1 MTKTAI
7 GLGLALAA
15 LTALTV
21 LGYFSADQKPGFIT
35 PNLLS
40 ADFNLALEILLVL
53 GLTVGAFLARR
64 GSIEAH
70 RVNQTI
76 WVLVNGALVLFL
88 MLQSM
93 SEVKVT
99 KPADLADVRI
109 AVTWVHAIVGTLA
122 FIAGIWLVLQMNN
135 ILPVRWRI
143 TWWKKL
149 MWLTLAGYW
158 IVAILGIVTYYYWH
172 Y

>member
-88 MLQSM
+88 MLGSM
-93 SEVKVT
+93 SEAKIT
-99 KPADLADVRI
+99 KPADLADVRT
-109 AVTWVHAIVGTLA
+109 AVTWVHAIVGTLT
-122 FIAGIWLVLQMNN
+122 FVAGIWLVLQMNN
-135 ILPVRWRI
+135 ILPVGWRI

-149 MWLTLAGYW
+149 MRLTLAGYW

>member
-1 MTKTAI
+1 MAKIAI
-7 GLGLALAA
+7 GLGLALAT

-21 LGYFSADQKPGFIT
+21 LGYFSAGNKPGFIT
-35 PNLLS
+35 PDLFT
-40 ADFNLALEILLVL
+40 ADFNLWLEILLVL

-99 KPADLADVRI
+99 KPADLADVRT
-109 AVTWVHAIVGTLA
+109 AVTWVHAIVGTLT
-122 FIAGIWLVLQMNN
+122 FGSGIWLVLQMNN
-135 ILPVRWRI
+135 ILPVAWRI

-149 MWLTLAGYW
+149 MRLTLAGYW
-158 IVAILGIVTYYYWH
+158 IVAILGIVTYYYW
-172 Y
+172 YY